1 MRLVTHVNYT
11 DQDGQ
16 IYCCLRNKVVK
27 LDAVQHKRF
36 CEGCKMFAGTA
47 KGRGVECV
55 WQDMRNVSEPHIV
68 DDPIGEYIMNQTR
81 AVTPD
86 SWITTVSY
94 CS

>member
-27 LDAVQHKRF
+27 LDAEQRKQF
-36 CEGCKMFAGTA
+36 CQACKMFAGSA

-55 WQDMRNVSEPHIV
+55 WKDMRHVSEPYIV
-68 DDPIGEYIMNQTR
+68 HDPIREYIMNQTR

-86 SWITTVSY
+86 SSMTTVSY
-94 CS
+94 CG